1 MSRNFLGLTEAVF
14 RRDIRPTLQAS
25 FSLVFLGKLK
35 ILLECDRSGGQYTYM
50 KKPGVAVIHLDLEEI
65 ERYTSTVPT
74 PPITAPGN
82 FRVAKEIKTIA
93 EGLAYHEMGHLLYS
107 DMTGDP
113 IRSVDPK
120 YRPFLDFIKDLMN
133 LMEDPKMEKLM
144 SKDII
149 YKFTKPY
156 FSLLTK
162 RVFYPQA
169 RRYKDGG
176 KIGDFLQYIL
186 LWLRCGPKLLTAH
199 NAMFDSLVPKG
210 IYDKI
215 RECHREND
223 GTKRAKKQIAFAIW
237 LIDEL
242 GLKPSDVSSRVT
254 YERPIIILVD
264 KTSSGNRQQTLK
276 PQPLPKELPPVS
288 VVEVGD
294 EEDGEDGEGETPDA
308 DIIDLRKNKPK
319 EKNGDDKAD
328 NKEQSQSSE
337 EEDEDEDG
345 KDGED
350 DKRHGR
356 SSGNKDNSE
365 ESDEDEDEGGQSSD
379 DKGDSEEDEDEDED
393 EAEEEIEEEVE
404 DGGSQPSG
412 GEDEPEEGGENGV
425 KDEDEDE
432 DDEDDKG
439 DGEESE
445 SSDKASSQSSG
456 SDDQSEPS
464 QAGTEKGSTET
475 PSANDPD
482 FDWNID
488 NQDPIDI
495 MEEDGLLSSPDE
507 GLEAALEVN
516 AEAGS
521 SIACDA
527 KIDYEVENEELA
539 ENAFSSCAWALGS
552 LPSAL
557 AESINIL
564 KAETANYDRHFLS
577 DGEEIDVDDYRDV
590 LASGEKT
597 LDIYR
602 SEVQG
607 REITDL
613 AISVLVDCSFSM
625 SGKSSRFA
633 HLAAMMTALACEE
646 SEVPCELE
654 AFSTGGVLYVKH
666 FDEKLDECR
675 SLMGMFLDS
684 VDSCYFALSSSA
696 VSLWGGTELE
706 EALPIVLS
714 GLRRYEEKQ
723 AKLLFVITDGDT
735 GSPDRTGRLI
745 QEAREEGIVV
755 IGIGVGVSENNLR
768 RCFGRCKSFS
778 QESLE
783 KLPDYIA
790 QEIEEA
796 MASANFSGY

>member
-1 MSRNFLGLTEAVF
+1 MSRDFLGLTEAVF
-14 RRDIRPTLQAS
+14 KRDIRPTLQAS
-25 FSLVFLGKLK
+25 FSTVFLGKLK
-35 ILLECDRSGGQYTYM
+35 ILLECDRSGGQYTYL
-50 KKPGVAVIHLDLEEI
+50 KRPGVAVIHFDLAQI
-65 ERYTSTVPT
+65 ERYTSIVPT

-82 FRVAKEIKTIA
+82 FRVAKEIKTIT

-113 IRSVDPK
+113 IHSVDSK
-120 YRPFLDFIKDLMN
+120 YIPFTGFIKDVMN
-133 LMEDPKMEKLM
+133 IMEDPKMEKLM

-156 FSLLTK
+156 FSFLTK

-169 RRYKDGG
+169 HHYKDGG
-176 KIGDFLQYIL
+176 KIGDLLKYLL

-215 RECHREND
+215 RTCHREND
-223 GTKRAKKQIAFAIW
+223 GTERAKKQIAFAIW

-242 GLKPSDVSSRVT
+242 GLKPSDVSART
-254 YERPIIILVD
+254 TPERPIIILVD
-264 KTSSGNRQQTLK
+264 KTSSGNKQQPLK

-294 EEDGEDGEGETPDA
+294 EDEDEDGEGETPDA
-308 DIIDLRKNKPK
+308 DIIDLRKNKSK
-319 EKNGDDKAD
+319 KKTEDDKAGD
-328 NKEQSQSSE
+328 KGQSQSSE
-337 EEDEDEDG
+337 EEDDSEEEAEDEAKGGDV
-345 KDGED
+345 DNEVEED
-350 DKRHGR
+350 NKKHRR
-356 SSGNKDNSE
+356 SSDNKNKSE
-365 ESDEDEDEGGQSSD
+365 ESDEDEGEDDQPSGDEGDSEE
-379 DKGDSEEDEDEDED
+379 DSEEDED
-393 EAEEEIEEEVE
+393 
-404 DGGSQPSG
+404 GSSRSSG
-412 GEDEPEEGGENGV
+412 GEDEPEEGDEDGA
-425 KDEDEDE
+425 KDEVGDEDVDGGGE
-432 DDEDDKG
+432 
-439 DGEESE
+439 GEESE
-445 SSDKASSQSSG
+445 SADKADSQSSG
-456 SDDQSEPS
+456 SDDQSKPS
-464 QAGTEKGSTET
+464 QAGTEKGSSEI
-475 PSANDPD
+475 PKADDPD
-482 FDWNID
+482 FDWSID

-507 GLEAALEVN
+507 DLETALEVDS
-516 AEAGS
+516 AAGKS
-521 SIACDA
+521 FSCDA
-527 KIDYEVENEELA
+527 KTDYVVANEDLA
-539 ENAFSSCAWALGS
+539 ENVFSSCATALGS
-552 LPSAL
+552 LPAAL
-557 AESINIL
+557 AESINTL

-602 SEVQG
+602 SEVPG

-613 AISVLVDCSFSM
+613 AISVLVDCSYSM
-625 SGKSSRFA
+625 TGKSSCFA
-633 HLAAMMTALACEE
+633 HLTAMMTALACEE
-646 SEVPCELE
+646 SDVPYELE

-675 SLMGMFLDS
+675 QLMGMFWDRAQG
-684 VDSCYFALSSSA
+684 CYATESSST
-696 VSLWGGTELE
+696 VSLWNGTELE

-755 IGIGVGVSENNLR
+755 IGIGVGVSETNLR
-768 RCFGRCKSFS
+768 SCFGRCKSFS

-796 MASANFSGY
+796 MASVNFSGY